1 MAKGK
6 SGGKRG
12 ITQATYDKRINN
24 LTINYKTTDLRKQ
37 LDTERKKLYSLNNEY
52 RNAITA
58 GKIRE
63 SDKIYAEIRKTQKNI
78 SMYDDAI
85 SRRKT
90 KRR

>member
-24 LTINYKTTDLRKQ
+24 LNINYKTADLRKQ
-37 LDTERKKLYSLNNEY
+37 SDNEREKLYSLNNEY
-52 RNAITA
+52 RTAIAA

-63 SDKIYAEIRKTQKNI
+63 SNKILTEIRKTQENI